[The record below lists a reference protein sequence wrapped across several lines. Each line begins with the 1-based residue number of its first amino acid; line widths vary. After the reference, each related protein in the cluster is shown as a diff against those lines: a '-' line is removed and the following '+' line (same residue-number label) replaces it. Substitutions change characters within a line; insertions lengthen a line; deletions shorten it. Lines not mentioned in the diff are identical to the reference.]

1 MGGGR
6 KCIIRRFCDS
16 CSESHRDIYY
26 QRITDLPPPGR
37 HDDSGEAVF
46 DASAG
51 EVYFLNTFMNDWFD
65 NVNGV
70 KFNVLGTDFNLYS
83 SYEDA
88 KAGTNPWAF
97 STTTTPRL
105 VSPGIAG
112 PKDMS
117 RGSGTH
123 MFTDTTKAPL
133 TITGFTWRNLKLSV
147 RFS

>member
-1 MGGGR
+1 MGGR

-37 HDDSGEAVF
+37 HDDNGEAVF
-46 DASAG
+46 DASAQ

-83 SYEDA
+83 SYE
-88 KAGTNPWAF
+88 
-97 STTTTPRL
+97 
-105 VSPGIAG
+105 G

-117 RGSGTH
+117 HGSGTH
-123 MFTDTTKAPL
+123 MLTDTTKAPL
-133 TITGFTWRNLKLSV
+133 TIADFTWRNLK
-147 RFS
+147 